1 MKEKFCTTC
10 QVHRNAENGS
20 FVVRGK
26 IKRWLCDLCEERVSD
41 SFISREKPK
50 MRKDKRNTEWENDNA

>member
-1 MKEKFCTTC
+1 MREKFCTTC
-10 QVHRNAENGS
+10 QTHRNAENGN

-50 MRKDKRNTEWENDNA
+50 MRKEKRNTEWESDNA